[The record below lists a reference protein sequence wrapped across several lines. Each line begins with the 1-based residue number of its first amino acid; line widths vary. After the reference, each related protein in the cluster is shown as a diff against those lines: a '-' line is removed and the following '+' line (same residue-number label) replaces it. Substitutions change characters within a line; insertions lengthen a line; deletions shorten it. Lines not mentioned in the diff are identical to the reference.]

1 MKVIALWIWFDPKI
15 TVQSDQVSDGSKGN
29 ENFHHK
35 DDYTNQEN
43 SLCWNEEVCGSIH
56 DGDSL
61 LEEWPVAPKK
71 EIEDNSEQ
79 EHYTRHDESS
89 RSIFS
94 TNYQSQIQA
103 RGSTGKPNKVNESNS
118 SVGEISWEVSHNVQV
133 NGSES
138 HSSHDADDDTIPSFF
153 KAFDSGR
160 IFSASSLDVNSVLE
174 FSFTCWV
181 PQVSLILIGDLWKV
195 VNNAHSTDV
204 ATVFENDTSF
214 SWGAIDSIS
223 SLNIDIKLEGGA
235 RRLDIGFTVWAF
247 FYANCWMPYGLSIV
261 VNSWL
266 GGYDTEC
273 PVDEWI
279 IFKTLCDSTEV
290 SISIL
295 FSEKPSGVG
304 SESLG
309 NTDASHQDHEHNKA
323 DDEGNI
329 GWSSISQHSLRE
341 GVRAHA
347 ESVDGSF
354 MPLEFGIELPLSAR
368 VVLCIPC

>member
-1 MKVIALWIWFDPKI
+1 
-15 TVQSDQVSDGSKGN
+15 
-29 ENFHHK
+29 
-35 DDYTNQEN
+35 
-43 SLCWNEEVCGSIH
+43 VCGSIH
-56 DGDSL
+56 NGDSL

-79 EHYTRHDESS
+79 EHNTRHDESS

-153 KAFDSGR
+153 KAFDSRR

-181 PQVSLILIGDLWKV
+181 PQVSLILIGDLCKV

-214 SWGAIDSIS
+214 SWGAIDSIGN
-223 SLNIDIKLEGGA
+223 LNIAIKLEGGA

-247 FYANCWMPYGLSIV
+247 FHANCWMPYGLSIV

-266 GGYDTEC
+266 GG
-273 PVDEWI
+273 
-279 IFKTLCDSTEV
+279 
-290 SISIL
+290 
-295 FSEKPSGVG
+295 
-304 SESLG
+304 
-309 NTDASHQDHEHNKA
+309 
-323 DDEGNI
+323 
-329 GWSSISQHSLRE
+329 
-341 GVRAHA
+341 
-347 ESVDGSF
+347 
-354 MPLEFGIELPLSAR
+354 
-368 VVLCIPC
+368 